1 MLALDEKVRTV
12 VLLKSELYDSQGEKI
27 LSTFQ
32 AQYLDVKAHKQV
44 FLTSADSD
52 NFFHY
57 LPKAERMMGLV
68 QVMVLEN
75 LDGDVVEC
83 AASIVESIRADIPQG
98 SLYCSPG
105 SWDAA
110 RDLEYFFP
118 HLSALPVERTL
129 ALIKPDGLAR
139 GQMDGMTLE
148 EATEAQVAEA
158 GLVIVGK
165 KRIKLDAGMAKELC
179 KSLEGQPDHQGAI
192 GVLLKDPGCLAMCLE
207 GAGAVGKW
215 NLLCGPNNCGV
226 ARERAP
232 NSLRAKWGTDSTS
245 NAVHASASLEV
256 AETELQT
263 IFPEGTL
270 QLQRTLC
277 IVKPDA
283 MPSLLMIRQA
293 IEEKGFTILAEK
305 QTVLEESRAREF
317 YRDLED
323 KPFFN
328 ALVKHACSGPC
339 CILVLCRLEA
349 VAVWQQLIGP
359 EVVKDARRTR
369 PNSLRARFG
378 RDGQRNAV
386 HGSDSAKSAAREV
399 RFFFPEMGADP
410 VPDDEAVRDYL
421 FRKSALASMDLKT
434 LEDTDP
440 LNNVDPTLQQLLS
453 KGLLA
458 LCQVQPKGLGAVKWL
473 SRWLA
478 ENNPNTGKSDDG
490 YAFIPD
496 GRPMAQVIEHG
507 VNQDGLPFSVEAPPA
522 PPRKQVIDV
531 DVSKEQEGQRTADL
545 STPPF
550 VVFLSG
556 GPGVGKNTQCAK
568 LREEFNLV
576 HLSTAELMQQE
587 IAAKTYLGT
596 EIFKHMQS
604 GSAVP
609 DSVMLQLIK
618 KTMVKHQDTNRF
630 LLDGFPKSV
639 QQAKRFEQEIAE
651 IAFGLHFQGSSD
663 LMRKRVTERAGKDDN
678 AETVEKNIKLYE
690 EQTLPLIEYYTP
702 IGKVRTVQ
710 CERAGEEE
718 GSKIEKSL
726 EEVYS
731 ECKRFFSCRFLYL
744 LGPPGAPVSDIAD
757 RLESKYGYSAID
769 FNALLATVV
778 KAGGKDAATV
788 EAALK
793 KGKPIDA
800 SIACPLVLSEIY
812 RDMALGVQNF
822 VICDFPQTKQ
832 QSDFLEYR
840 IPNISKTLL
849 LDFLRADAEDL
860 QTYAPSG
867 GDAVEIEVKNN
878 TLFGDEM
885 KQTFASLGQRLVRVP
900 CSLVGLESYD
910 QLVEATWSS
919 VQDKVMPSV
928 TIVLGLPGSGTEM
941 LAKQLA
947 QLTPNTYVVDCDQ
960 LLDKELE
967 RRTELGL
974 TMHNMLARGQVVP
987 LSMTLELLKNVVSL
1001 TSSDNLVLLNCPMY
1015 VDQIE
1020 YINKEFRIDRVFYI
1034 NGDAKAVGG
1043 WRDSFCKKDGEDTA
1057 TLTKVFNDH
1066 IERLEPIV
1074 VHFSRLGKL
1083 EQFDV
1088 VDTPKPKMLQHM
1100 VEQATM
1106 PQFAIMNGVSPK
1118 ITGTQAD
1125 LLAAAYGVGPAL
1137 TTSFVAK
1144 WAEDKL
1150 KRKVDITNPA
1160 QVFSALQQYADSNG
1174 FPLLVLNRY
1183 PSNEKDAAAFQKYFG
1198 DPKVVAC
1205 FNMDEEAHM
1214 ESFKEENPDDD
1225 TDADELASKLEA
1237 ERKQFEKTTEEF
1249 KAKCSPSVFSVNM
1262 ADLTAANVTSEAL
1275 HLQIRN
1281 RCLPKVYVLVAPSGQ
1296 IDFSSI
1302 IANTICTSR
1311 REGKRAAK
1319 ITVIDSNSLFKPGGH
1334 SKAIEDK
1341 LGKAA
1346 FTAESPDAVPA
1357 PLWKELLVEALQT
1370 SANPM
1375 GTFLVTNFPTPCCMT
1390 STPSIRDQF
1399 SMLESISSFMGVL
1412 HVSVAD
1418 NVYTRCVGDGDYAQY
1433 AKFDSQVKDTTL
1445 VQFGANRI
1453 KECTIDQ
1460 IDSIAEAANAVAA
1473 DFMAFQEKAEQR
1485 R

>member
-1 MLALDEKVRTV
+1 MLALDEKPRTV
-12 VLLKSELYDSQGEKI
+12 VLLKSELYDSQGEEI
-27 LSTFQ
+27 LSKFQ
-32 AQYLDVKAHKQV
+32 AQYLDVKASKQV
-44 FLTSADSD
+44 FLTNADADSC
-52 NFFHY
+52 FHY

-68 QVMVLEN
+68 QVLVLEN
-75 LDGDVVEC
+75 LDGDVVEST
-83 AASIVESIRADIPQG
+83 AAIVDALRADI
-98 SLYCSPG
+98 SANRLYCSPG
-105 SWDAA
+105 SWEAA

-129 ALIKPDGLAR
+129 ALIKPDGIAR
-139 GQMDGMTLE
+139 GQMDGITLE
-148 EATEAQVAEA
+148 EAIEAQVADA

-165 KRIKLDAGMAKELC
+165 RKMKMDPEVAKVLC
-179 KSLEGQPDHQGAI
+179 KSFEGQPEHQGAI

-215 NLLCGPNNCGV
+215 NLICGPNNCGI

-232 NSLRAKWGTDSTS
+232 SSLRAKWGTDGTS
-245 NAVHASASLEV
+245 NGVHASTSLES
-256 AETELQT
+256 AEAELQV

-283 MPSLLMIRQA
+283 MPSLLLIRQA
-293 IEEKGFTILAEK
+293 IEENGFTVLAEK
-305 QTVLEESRAREF
+305 QTLLEEDRAREF
-317 YRDLED
+317 YRDLKD

-349 VAVWQQLIGP
+349 VAVWQQMIGP
-359 EVVKDARRTR
+359 EIVKDARRAR

-386 HGSDSAKSAAREV
+386 HGSDSAKSAMHEV

-410 VPDDEAVRDYL
+410 MPDDEAVRDYL
-421 FRKSALASMDLKT
+421 FRKSTVASMDLKT
-434 LEDTDP
+434 LDDTDP
-440 LNNVDPTLQQLLS
+440 MNNVDPTLQQLLS

-473 SRWLA
+473 SRWLE
-478 ENNPNTGKSDDG
+478 ENNPNKGKSEDG

-496 GRPMAQVIEHG
+496 GRPTTQVIEHG
-507 VNQDGLPFSVEAPPA
+507 VNQDGLPFSVEAPP
-522 PPRKQVIDV
+522 PQPRKQVIDV

-550 VVFLSG
+550 VVFVSG
-556 GPGVGKNTQCAK
+556 GPGVGKSMQCAK
-568 LREEFNLV
+568 LREDFNLV
-576 HLSTAELMQQE
+576 HLNTAELIQQE
-587 IAAKTYLGT
+587 VAAKTYLGT

-609 DSVMLQLIK
+609 DSVMLQLLK

-630 LLDGFPKSV
+630 LLDGFPQSLE
-639 QQAKRFEQEIAE
+639 QGKRFEQEIAE
-651 IAFGLHFQGSSD
+651 FAFGLHLEGSTD
-663 LMRKRVTERAGKDDN
+663 LMRKRVTDRADKNDTS
-678 AETVEKNIKLYE
+678 EMLEKNIKLYE
-690 EQTLPLIEYYTP
+690 EQIMSLIAYYAP

-710 CERAGEEE
+710 CERAGEDEGVKAEKTFEE
-718 GSKIEKSL
+718 TL
-726 EEVYS
+726 A

-744 LGPPGAPVSDIAD
+744 LGPPGSPVSIVAD

-769 FNALLATVV
+769 FNALLASFV
-778 KAGGKDAATV
+778 KAGGKDAAVV
-788 EAALK
+788 EAAIK
-793 KGKPIDA
+793 RGKAVDA

-840 IPNISKTLL
+840 IPSISKTVL

-860 QTYAPSG
+860 ETFAPSNR
-867 GDAVEIEVKNN
+867 DAVETEVKINA
-878 TLFGDEM
+878 LYGDEM
-885 KQTFASLGQRLVRVP
+885 KQTFANLGQRLVRVP
-900 CSLVGLESYD
+900 CSLAGIESYE
-910 QLVEATWSS
+910 QLIEATWSS
-919 VQDKVMPSV
+919 VRDKVMPSL

-941 LAKQLA
+941 LAQQLSV
-947 QLTPNTYVVDCDQ
+947 LTPNTYVVDCDQ

-987 LSMTLELLKNVVSL
+987 LSMTLELLKNVVNL

-1020 YINKEFRIDRVFYI
+1020 YITKEFRIDRVFYI
-1034 NGDAKAVGG
+1034 NGDSKAVSS
-1043 WRDSFCKKDGEDTA
+1043 WRDAYSKTGGEDSSA
-1057 TLTKVFNDH
+1057 FVKVFNDH

-1100 VEQATM
+1100 ITQATM
-1106 PQFAIMNGVSPK
+1106 PQFAIMNGGSSK

-1125 LLAAAYGVGPAL
+1125 LMAAAYGVGPAL
-1137 TTSFVAK
+1137 TTAFIAK

-1150 KRKVDITNPA
+1150 KRCVDVTNPA
-1160 QVFSALQQYADSNG
+1160 QFFSALQQYADSNG

-1183 PSNEKDAAAFQKYFG
+1183 PNNASDAAAFQKYFG

-1205 FNMDEEAHM
+1205 FKMDEEAHM

-1225 TDADELASKLEA
+1225 TESDELASKLEA
-1237 ERKQFEKTTEEF
+1237 ERKQLEKTTEEF

-1262 ADLTAANVTSEAL
+1262 ADLTAANVTSEGL

-1281 RCLPKVYVLVAPSGQ
+1281 KLLPKVYVLVAPAGQ
-1296 IDFSSI
+1296 VDFSSI

-1319 ITVIDSNSLFKPGGH
+1319 VTIIDSNSLFKPGGH
-1334 SKAIEDK
+1334 SSAIEDK
-1341 LGKAA
+1341 LSKAA
-1346 FTAESPDAVPA
+1346 FTADSPDSVPA
-1357 PLWKELLVEALQT
+1357 PLWKELLVEALQA

-1390 STPSIRDQF
+1390 SAPSIRDQF
-1399 SMLESISSFMGVL
+1399 SMLESISTFMGIL
-1412 HVSVAD
+1412 HVTVAD
-1418 NVYTRCVGDGDYAQY
+1418 TAYPRCVGSGDFAQY
-1433 AKFDSQVKDTTL
+1433 ATLDSQIQDASL
-1445 VQFGANRI
+1445 VQFGAEKI
-1453 KECTIDQ
+1453 KQCTIDQ
-1460 IDSIAEAANAVAA
+1460 ISSITEAANAVAA
-1473 DFMAFQEKAEQR
+1473 DFMAFQEKAEQSR
-1485 R
+1485 